1 MFLSASRK
9 MLRAKDLWKQ
19 EEERK
24 TSKML
29 AMRPVLSNLSS
40 QLKLHAI
47 HNPQAP
53 YLVFDVP
60 SFVFGY
66 PLFDHREAVDY
77 VRDALLEQGFQVWV
91 AANLSLVISWIK
103 PQAQAPR
110 IRAPPKS
117 GADYR
122 PFVYDDSAMNFLQS
136 RMR

>member
-1 MFLSASRK
+1 

-24 TSKML
+24 TAKMQ

-40 QLKLHAI
+40 QLKLYAI
-47 HNPQAP
+47 QNPQAP
-53 YLVFDVP
+53 YFVFDVP

-66 PLFDHREAVDY
+66 PLYDHREAVDY

-91 AANLSLVISWIK
+91 ATNLSLVISWIK
-103 PQAQAPR
+103 PQNQAPR
-110 IRAPPKS
+110 IRAPPRS
-117 GADYR
+117 SGGADYR

>member
-1 MFLSASRK
+1 

-24 TSKML
+24 TAKMQ

-47 HNPQAP
+47 QNPQAP
-53 YLVFDVP
+53 YFVFDVP

-66 PLFDHREAVDY
+66 PLYDHREAVDY
-77 VRDALLEQGFQVWV
+77 VRDALMEQGFQVWV
-91 AANLSLVISWIK
+91 ATNLSLVISWIK
-103 PQAQAPR
+103 PQNQVPR
-110 IRAPPKS
+110 MRAPPKS

>member
-1 MFLSASRK
+1 

>member
-1 MFLSASRK
+1 MLS
-9 MLRAKDLWKQ
+9 AKDLWKQ
-19 EEERK
+19 EDERK
-24 TSKML
+24 TAKMQ

-40 QLKLHAI
+40 QLKLYAI
-47 HNPQAP
+47 QNPQAP
-53 YLVFDVP
+53 YFVFDVP

-66 PLFDHREAVDY
+66 PLYDHREAVDY

-91 AANLSLVISWIK
+91 ATNLSLVISWIK
-103 PQAQAPR
+103 PQNQAPR

>member
-1 MFLSASRK
+1 

-19 EEERK
+19 EDERK
-24 TSKML
+24 TAKMQ

-40 QLKLHAI
+40 QLKLYAI
-47 HNPQAP
+47 QNPQAP
-53 YLVFDVP
+53 YFVFDVP

-66 PLFDHREAVDY
+66 PLYDHREAVEY

-91 AANLSLVISWIK
+91 ATNLSLVISWIK
-103 PQAQAPR
+103 PQSQAPR
-110 IRAPPKS
+110 IRAPPRS